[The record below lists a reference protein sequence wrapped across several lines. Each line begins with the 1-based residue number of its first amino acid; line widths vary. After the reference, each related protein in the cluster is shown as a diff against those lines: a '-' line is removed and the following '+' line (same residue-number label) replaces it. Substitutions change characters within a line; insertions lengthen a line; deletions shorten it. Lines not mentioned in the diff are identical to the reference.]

1 MKVKE
6 TFICWSHILSI
17 ILFYITFLS
26 RNKSCIFGWSAS
38 LCNIIKGDTSLF
50 ASIFRQKSCIPLY
63 DDVFQLIPALA
74 VDITTSSDSI
84 HFLPHGAKAPNG
96 PGPPRYRGLK
106 ITLTH
111 MTLSR
116 SPLDEWS
123 ALRRKLYLT
132 TSNNHNRHTSMP
144 RRDSNPQ
151 SQQAS
156 GRRITP

>member
-1 MKVKE
+1 MWLKVRE
-6 TFICWSHILSI
+6 TFICWSHILSP
-17 ILFYITFLS
+17 ILFYITFWF
-26 RNKSCIFGWSAS
+26 RNNSCIFGLSTS
-38 LCNIIKGDTSLF
+38 LCNNFVVCISL
-50 ASIFRQKSCIPLY
+50 STKRCIPLY
-63 DDVFQLIPALA
+63 DDVFQLISALA
-74 VDITTSSDSI
+74 VNITTSSDST
-84 HFLPHGAKAPNG
+84 HFLPHGATAPSG
-96 PGPPRYRGLK
+96 PRPPRYRGLK

-116 SPLDEWS
+116 SLLDEWS
-123 ALRRKLYLT
+123 ALRRSLYLT